1 MENATLT
8 CATEWNE
15 SNLACIFSGASI
27 LVKISHVTS
36 VVVHF
41 NEMHK
46 NLKNRQLSVKFWPGF
61 APESVS
67 TSVIVPFFL
76 LFVFRLHH
84 HHHLCPGPPLQEILA
99 LWHFHLNSDKK
110 ISPILQKNWEQRM
123 HKCCLWWRLPHLQL
137 ICWRQRF
144 LHSSGKT
151 SRNLNQSHRAKEF
164 SANGSHQPKNIYVSV
179 CTHLATSHSV
189 TALGGTSPLG
199 GLFELRNRAS
209 GKLCWYNPPHLLWIS
224 DVFWNKDTVW

>member
-8 CATEWNE
+8 CATEWKE

-110 ISPILQKNWEQRM
+110 
-123 HKCCLWWRLPHLQL
+123 
-137 ICWRQRF
+137 
-144 LHSSGKT
+144 
-151 SRNLNQSHRAKEF
+151 NQS
-164 SANGSHQPKNIYVSV
+164 Y
-179 CTHLATSHSV
+179 
-189 TALGGTSPLG
+189 TAE
-199 GLFELRNRAS
+199 ELRAEDAQMLLVMTTS
-209 GKLCWYNPPHLLWIS
+209 SPSADLLTPALSSLFGKNFSKPKPITQSKRIQCKWLTS
-224 DVFWNKDTVW
+224 T